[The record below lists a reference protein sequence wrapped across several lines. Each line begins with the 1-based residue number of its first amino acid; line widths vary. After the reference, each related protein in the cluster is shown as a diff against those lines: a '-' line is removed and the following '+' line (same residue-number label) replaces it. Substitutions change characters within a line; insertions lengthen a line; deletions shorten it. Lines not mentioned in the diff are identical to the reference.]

1 MSVYLNYNHQTY
13 WDRPENNYYSLT
25 LSKYFDVGTIKNVSV
40 NLSANRSMYN
50 GVTDDSIYLSTS
62 FPLSN
67 GANVGYSLNSS
78 RYDTVN
84 RVTYHDRID
93 ERT

>member
-1 MSVYLNYNHQTY
+1 TGIRYGGSKELYTISLSKNFRDIGMSVYLNYNHQTY

-50 GVTDDSIYLSTS
+50 
-62 FPLSN
+62 
-67 GANVGYSLNSS
+67 
-78 RYDTVN
+78 
-84 RVTYHDRID
+84 
-93 ERT
+93 